1 MKKTI
6 LVLACA
12 LGQIFANAPKPEKPW
27 WDHQRPLL
35 EAKAGYF
42 FFTDSAMSAVY
53 NEGGLD
59 VQISGSVPF
68 YKILN
73 AYLSVEY
80 LQRSGHST
88 GAHQKTTLWEIPV
101 SLGLKPA
108 FPLTDWLQYY
118 FTVGPRYFFV
128 HAHNHSS
135 YVPKILTANG
145 CGGFINTGFNFFI
158 DKTIVIDLFGEY
170 SFKSL
175 QFHSRKTGTEGKS
188 GQVGGLT
195 FGGSL
200 GCSF

>member
-1 MKKTI
+1 MKKII
-6 LVLACA
+6 LGLVCVFC
-12 LGQIFANAPKPEKPW
+12 QIFTKTLKAEKPW
-27 WDHQRPLL
+27 WDHQHPIL

-42 FFTDSAMSAVY
+42 FFTDSAMRTVY

-59 VQISGSVPF
+59 VQISGSIPF

-88 GAHQKTTLWEIPV
+88 GVHQKTTLWEIPV

-128 HAHNHSS
+128 HVHNHSS
-135 YVPKILTANG
+135 YVPKIMTANG
-145 CGGFINTGFNFFI
+145 CGGFINTGLNFFI

-175 QFHSRKTGTEGKS
+175 QFHSHKTGTKGEDAK
-188 GQVGGLT
+188 VGGLT
-195 FGGSL
+195 FGGGL
-200 GCSF
+200 GYSF